1 MAGIKITGIGGSKG
15 EKSVTNFDL
24 AKTVDTSDEW
34 IRSKTGIVSRYFAGE
49 RTNADMALEA
59 GKKAM
64 KDADAKPQ
72 EIGLLIVCTFTP
84 DDRTPGVACEVSGRL
99 GLSENA
105 LCLDVNGACSGFIYG
120 CILANGFLSSR
131 TGAKKALVIG
141 SEKISPLLNM
151 DDRSTCVLFGDGAGA
166 AVVRR
171 DERKLYLPAA
181 HTDGAKGEALTCQ
194 SRCEANGLT
203 REMDP
208 EAMVDE
214 AHFMQMDGQAV
225 FKFAVKRV
233 PEVIREVLERNHLEA
248 KDIDYYIVHQANK
261 RIIESVAKRLGEPV
275 EKFPMNLQEYGN
287 TSSASIPI
295 LLDELN
301 RAGTLKS
308 GQRLVLAGFGAGLTW
323 GANII
328 DWR

>member
-72 EIGLLIVCTFTP
+72 EIGLLVVCTFTP

-131 TGAKKALVIG
+131 TGAKKALVKG

-151 DDRSTCVLFGDGAGA
+151 DDTSTCVLFGDGAGA
-166 AVVRR
+166 AVLEY
-171 DERKLYLPAA
+171 DEDADFFSVYGCIS
-181 HTDGAKGEALTCQ
+181 D
-194 SRCEANGLT
+194 
-203 REMDP
+203 
-208 EAMVDE
+208 
-214 AHFMQMDGQAV
+214 
-225 FKFAVKRV
+225 
-233 PEVIREVLERNHLEA
+233 REVLGCGSGNASIHMAGQEVYRFAVNKSSEA
-248 KDIDYYIVHQANK
+248 TKTLMTGNDISEKDVDHFVFHQANE
-261 RIIESVAKRLGEPV
+261 RIIASSIARLGLPK
-275 EKFPMNLQEYGN
+275 EKFFVNVSEYGN
-287 TSSASIPI
+287 TSAASVPLAMADMRDKEI
-295 LLDELN
+295 LKE
-301 RAGTLKS
+301 
-308 GQRLVLAGFGAGLTW
+308 GQKLICTGFGAGLTY
-323 GANII
+323 GSMYIQFGK
-328 DWR
+328 

>member
-72 EIGLLIVCTFTP
+72 EIGLLVVCTFTP

-120 CILANGFLSSR
+120 CLLANGFLSSR

-166 AVVRR
+166 AVLEY
-171 DERKLYLPAA
+171 DEDADFFSVYGCIS
-181 HTDGAKGEALTCQ
+181 D
-194 SRCEANGLT
+194 
-203 REMDP
+203 
-208 EAMVDE
+208 
-214 AHFMQMDGQAV
+214 
-225 FKFAVKRV
+225 
-233 PEVIREVLERNHLEA
+233 REVLGCGSGNASIHMAGQEVYRFAVNKSSEA
-248 KDIDYYIVHQANK
+248 TKTLMTGNDISEKDVDHFVFHQANE
-261 RIIESVAKRLGEPV
+261 RIIASSIARLGLPK
-275 EKFPMNLQEYGN
+275 EKFFVNVSEYGN
-287 TSSASIPI
+287 TSAASVPLAMADMRDKEIMK
-295 LLDELN
+295 E
-301 RAGTLKS
+301 
-308 GQRLVLAGFGAGLTW
+308 GQKLICTGFGAGLTY
-323 GANII
+323 GSMYIQFGK
-328 DWR
+328 

>member
-49 RTNADMALEA
+49 RTNGDMALEA

-72 EIGLLIVCTFTP
+72 EIGLLVVCTFTP

-166 AVVRR
+166 AVLEY
-171 DERKLYLPAA
+171 DEDADFFSVYGCIS
-181 HTDGAKGEALTCQ
+181 D
-194 SRCEANGLT
+194 
-203 REMDP
+203 
-208 EAMVDE
+208 
-214 AHFMQMDGQAV
+214 
-225 FKFAVKRV
+225 
-233 PEVIREVLERNHLEA
+233 REVLGCGSGNASIHMAGQEVYRFAVNKSSEA
-248 KDIDYYIVHQANK
+248 TKTLMTGNDISEKDVDHFVFHQANE
-261 RIIESVAKRLGEPV
+261 RIIASSIARLGLPK
-275 EKFPMNLQEYGN
+275 EKFFVNVSEYGN
-287 TSSASIPI
+287 TSAASVPLAMADMRDKEIMK
-295 LLDELN
+295 E
-301 RAGTLKS
+301 
-308 GQRLVLAGFGAGLTW
+308 GQKLICTGFGAGLTY
-323 GANII
+323 GSMYIHFGK
-328 DWR
+328 

>member
-59 GKKAM
+59 GEKAM

-120 CILANGFLSSR
+120 CILANGFLSSLKGQR
-131 TGAKKALVIG
+131 KALVIG

-166 AVVRR
+166 AVLEY
-171 DERKLYLPAA
+171 DEDADFFSVYGC
-181 HTDGAKGEALTCQ
+181 TSD
-194 SRCEANGLT
+194 
-203 REMDP
+203 
-208 EAMVDE
+208 
-214 AHFMQMDGQAV
+214 
-225 FKFAVKRV
+225 
-233 PEVIREVLERNHLEA
+233 REVLGCGSGKASIHMAGQEVYRFAVNKSSEA
-248 KDIDYYIVHQANK
+248 TKTLMTGNDISEKDVDHFVFHQANE
-261 RIIESVAKRLGEPV
+261 RIIASSIARLGLPK
-275 EKFPMNLQEYGN
+275 EKFFVNVSEYGN
-287 TSSASIPI
+287 TSAASVPLAMADMRDKEI
-295 LLDELN
+295 LKE
-301 RAGTLKS
+301 
-308 GQRLVLAGFGAGLTW
+308 GQKLICTGFGAGLTY
-323 GANII
+323 GSMYIQFGK
-328 DWR
+328 

>member
-59 GKKAM
+59 GEKAM

-72 EIGLLIVCTFTP
+72 EIGLLVVCTFTP

-166 AVVRR
+166 AVLEY
-171 DERKLYLPAA
+171 DEDADFFSVYGCIS
-181 HTDGAKGEALTCQ
+181 D
-194 SRCEANGLT
+194 
-203 REMDP
+203 
-208 EAMVDE
+208 
-214 AHFMQMDGQAV
+214 
-225 FKFAVKRV
+225 
-233 PEVIREVLERNHLEA
+233 REVLGCGSGNASIHMAGQEVYRFAVNKSSEA
-248 KDIDYYIVHQANK
+248 TKTLMTGNDISEKDVDHFVFHQANE
-261 RIIESVAKRLGEPV
+261 RIIASSIARLGLPK
-275 EKFPMNLQEYGN
+275 EKFFVNVSEYGN
-287 TSSASIPI
+287 TSAASVPLAMADMRDKEIMK
-295 LLDELN
+295 E
-301 RAGTLKS
+301 
-308 GQRLVLAGFGAGLTW
+308 GQKLICTGFGAGLTY
-323 GANII
+323 GSMYIHFGK
-328 DWR
+328 

>member
-64 KDADAKPQ
+64 KDADAKPC
-72 EIGLLIVCTFTP
+72 EVGLLIVCTFTP

-166 AVVRR
+166 AVLEY
-171 DERKLYLPAA
+171 DEDADFFSVYGCIS
-181 HTDGAKGEALTCQ
+181 D
-194 SRCEANGLT
+194 
-203 REMDP
+203 
-208 EAMVDE
+208 
-214 AHFMQMDGQAV
+214 
-225 FKFAVKRV
+225 
-233 PEVIREVLERNHLEA
+233 REVLGCGSGNASIHMAGQEVYRFAVNKSSEA
-248 KDIDYYIVHQANK
+248 TKTLMTGNDISEKDVDHFVFHQANE
-261 RIIESVAKRLGEPV
+261 RIIASSIARLELPK
-275 EKFPMNLQEYGN
+275 EKFFVNVSEYGN
-287 TSSASIPI
+287 TSAASIPI
-295 LLDELN
+295 LLY
-301 RAGTLKS
+301 TLEMPK
-308 GQRLVLAGFGAGLTW
+308 LPL
-323 GANII
+323 
-328 DWR
+328 

>member
-59 GKKAM
+59 GEKAM

-166 AVVRR
+166 AVLEY
-171 DERKLYLPAA
+171 DEDADFFSVYGCIS
-181 HTDGAKGEALTCQ
+181 D
-194 SRCEANGLT
+194 
-203 REMDP
+203 
-208 EAMVDE
+208 
-214 AHFMQMDGQAV
+214 
-225 FKFAVKRV
+225 
-233 PEVIREVLERNHLEA
+233 REVLGCGSGNASIHMAGQEVYRFAVNKSSEA
-248 KDIDYYIVHQANK
+248 TKTLMTGNDISEKDVDHFVFHQANE
-261 RIIESVAKRLGEPV
+261 RIIASSIARLGLPK
-275 EKFPMNLQEYGN
+275 EKFFVNVSEYGN
-287 TSSASIPI
+287 TSAASVPLAMADMRDKEI
-295 LLDELN
+295 LKE
-301 RAGTLKS
+301 
-308 GQRLVLAGFGAGLTW
+308 GQKLICTGFGAGLTY
-323 GANII
+323 GSMYIQFGK
-328 DWR
+328 

>member
-64 KDADAKPQ
+64 KDADAKPC
-72 EIGLLIVCTFTP
+72 EVGLLIVCTFTP

-166 AVVRR
+166 AVLEY
-171 DERKLYLPAA
+171 DEDADFFSVYGCIS
-181 HTDGAKGEALTCQ
+181 D
-194 SRCEANGLT
+194 
-203 REMDP
+203 
-208 EAMVDE
+208 
-214 AHFMQMDGQAV
+214 
-225 FKFAVKRV
+225 
-233 PEVIREVLERNHLEA
+233 REVLGCGSGNASIHMAGQEVYRFAVNKSSEA
-248 KDIDYYIVHQANK
+248 TKTLMTGNDISEKDVDHFVFHQANE
-261 RIIESVAKRLGEPV
+261 RIIASSIARLELPK
-275 EKFPMNLQEYGN
+275 EKFFVNVSEYGN
-287 TSSASIPI
+287 TSAASVPLAMADMRDKEI
-295 LLDELN
+295 LKE
-301 RAGTLKS
+301 
-308 GQRLVLAGFGAGLTW
+308 GQKLICTGFGAGLTY
-323 GANII
+323 GSMYIHFGK
-328 DWR
+328 

>member
-64 KDADAKPQ
+64 KDADAKPC

-166 AVVRR
+166 AVLEY
-171 DERKLYLPAA
+171 DEDADFFSVYGC
-181 HTDGAKGEALTCQ
+181 TSD
-194 SRCEANGLT
+194 
-203 REMDP
+203 REVLGCGSGKASIHM
-208 EAMVDE
+208 A
-214 AHFMQMDGQAV
+214 GQEV
-225 FKFAVKRV
+225 YRFAVKKSS
-233 PEVIREVLERNHLEA
+233 EA
-248 KDIDYYIVHQANK
+248 TKTLMTGNDISEKDVDHFVFHQANE
-261 RIIESVAKRLGEPV
+261 RIIASSIARLRLPK
-275 EKFPMNLQEYGN
+275 EKFFVNVSEYGN
-287 TSSASIPI
+287 TSAASVPLAMADMRDKEI
-295 LLDELN
+295 LKE
-301 RAGTLKS
+301 
-308 GQRLVLAGFGAGLTW
+308 GQKLICTGFGAGLTY
-323 GANII
+323 GSMYIHFGK
-328 DWR
+328 

>member
-166 AVVRR
+166 AVLEY
-171 DERKLYLPAA
+171 DEDADFFSVYGCIS
-181 HTDGAKGEALTCQ
+181 D
-194 SRCEANGLT
+194 
-203 REMDP
+203 
-208 EAMVDE
+208 
-214 AHFMQMDGQAV
+214 
-225 FKFAVKRV
+225 
-233 PEVIREVLERNHLEA
+233 REVLGCGSGNASIHMAGQEVYRFAVNKSSEA
-248 KDIDYYIVHQANK
+248 TKALMTGNDISEKDVDHFVFHQANE
-261 RIIESVAKRLGEPV
+261 RIIASSIARLRLPK
-275 EKFPMNLQEYGN
+275 EKFFVNVSEYGN
-287 TSSASIPI
+287 TSAASVPLAMADMREKEI
-295 LLDELN
+295 LKE
-301 RAGTLKS
+301 
-308 GQRLVLAGFGAGLTW
+308 GQKLICTGFGAGLTY
-323 GANII
+323 GSMYIHFGK
-328 DWR
+328 

>member
-166 AVVRR
+166 AVLEY
-171 DERKLYLPAA
+171 DED
-181 HTDGAKGEALTCQ
+181 TDFFSVYGCT
-194 SRCEANGLT
+194 S
-203 REMDP
+203 D
-208 EAMVDE
+208 
-214 AHFMQMDGQAV
+214 
-225 FKFAVKRV
+225 
-233 PEVIREVLERNHLEA
+233 REVLGCGSGKASIHMAGQEVYRFAVNKSSEA
-248 KDIDYYIVHQANK
+248 TKTLMTGNDISEKDVDHFVFHQANE
-261 RIIESVAKRLGEPV
+261 RIIASSIARLGLPK
-275 EKFPMNLQEYGN
+275 EKFFVNVSEYGN
-287 TSSASIPI
+287 TSAASVPLAMADMRDKEIMK
-295 LLDELN
+295 E
-301 RAGTLKS
+301 
-308 GQRLVLAGFGAGLTW
+308 GQKLICTGFGAGLTY
-323 GANII
+323 GSMYIQFGK
-328 DWR
+328 

>member
-64 KDADAKPQ
+64 KDADAKPC
-72 EIGLLIVCTFTP
+72 EVGLLIVCTFTP

-166 AVVRR
+166 AVLEY
-171 DERKLYLPAA
+171 DEDADFFSVYGCIS
-181 HTDGAKGEALTCQ
+181 D
-194 SRCEANGLT
+194 
-203 REMDP
+203 
-208 EAMVDE
+208 
-214 AHFMQMDGQAV
+214 
-225 FKFAVKRV
+225 
-233 PEVIREVLERNHLEA
+233 REVLGCGSGNASIHMAGQEVYRFAVNKSSEA
-248 KDIDYYIVHQANK
+248 TKTLMTGNDISEKDVDHFVFHQANE
-261 RIIESVAKRLGEPV
+261 RIIASSIARLGLPK
-275 EKFPMNLQEYGN
+275 EKFFVNVSEYGN
-287 TSSASIPI
+287 TSAASVPLAMADMRDKEI
-295 LLDELN
+295 LKE
-301 RAGTLKS
+301 
-308 GQRLVLAGFGAGLTW
+308 GQKLICTGFGAGLTY
-323 GANII
+323 GSMYIHFGK
-328 DWR
+328 

>member
-72 EIGLLIVCTFTP
+72 EIGLLVVCTFTP

-166 AVVRR
+166 AVLEY
-171 DERKLYLPAA
+171 DED
-181 HTDGAKGEALTCQ
+181 TD
-194 SRCEANGLT
+194 
-203 REMDP
+203 
-208 EAMVDE
+208 
-214 AHFMQMDGQAV
+214 F
-225 FKFAVKRV
+225 F
-233 PEVIREVLERNHLEA
+233 
-248 KDIDYYIVHQANK
+248 
-261 RIIESVAKRLGEPV
+261 
-275 EKFPMNLQEYGN
+275 
-287 TSSASIPI
+287 
-295 LLDELN
+295 
-301 RAGTLKS
+301 
-308 GQRLVLAGFGAGLTW
+308 
-323 GANII
+323 
-328 DWR
+328 

>member
-59 GKKAM
+59 GEKAM
-64 KDADAKPQ
+64 KDAEAKPQ

-99 GLSENA
+99 GLSESA

-120 CILANGFLSSR
+120 CILADGFLSSLKGQR
-131 TGAKKALVIG
+131 KALVIG

-166 AVVRR
+166 AVLEY
-171 DERKLYLPAA
+171 DE
-181 HTDGAKGEALTCQ
+181 GADFFSVYGCI
-194 SRCEANGLT
+194 S
-203 REMDP
+203 D
-208 EAMVDE
+208 
-214 AHFMQMDGQAV
+214 
-225 FKFAVKRV
+225 
-233 PEVIREVLERNHLEA
+233 REVLGCGSGNASIHMAGQEVYRFAVNKSSEA
-248 KDIDYYIVHQANK
+248 TKALMAGNDITEKDVDHFVFHQANE
-261 RIIESVAKRLGEPV
+261 RIIASSIARLRLPK
-275 EKFPMNLQEYGN
+275 EKFFVNVSEYGN
-287 TSSASIPI
+287 TSAASVPLAMADMREKEI
-295 LLDELN
+295 LKE
-301 RAGTLKS
+301 
-308 GQRLVLAGFGAGLTW
+308 GQKLICTGFGAGLTY
-323 GANII
+323 GSMYIQFEK
-328 DWR
+328 

>member
-166 AVVRR
+166 AVLEY
-171 DERKLYLPAA
+171 DEDA
-181 HTDGAKGEALTCQ
+181 DFFSVCGCI
-194 SRCEANGLT
+194 S
-203 REMDP
+203 D
-208 EAMVDE
+208 
-214 AHFMQMDGQAV
+214 
-225 FKFAVKRV
+225 
-233 PEVIREVLERNHLEA
+233 REVLGCGSGNASIHMAGQEVYRFAVNKSSEA
-248 KDIDYYIVHQANK
+248 TKTLMTGNDISEKDVDHCVFHQANE
-261 RIIESVAKRLGEPV
+261 RIIASSIARLGLPK
-275 EKFPMNLQEYGN
+275 EKFFVNVSEYGN
-287 TSSASIPI
+287 TSAASVPLAMADMRDKEI
-295 LLDELN
+295 LKE
-301 RAGTLKS
+301 
-308 GQRLVLAGFGAGLTW
+308 GQKLICTGFGAGLTY
-323 GANII
+323 GSMYIHFGK
-328 DWR
+328 

>member
-59 GKKAM
+59 GEKAM

-72 EIGLLIVCTFTP
+72 EIGLLVVCTFTP

-99 GLSENA
+99 GLSESA

-166 AVVRR
+166 AVLEY
-171 DERKLYLPAA
+171 DEDADFFSVYGCIS
-181 HTDGAKGEALTCQ
+181 D
-194 SRCEANGLT
+194 
-203 REMDP
+203 
-208 EAMVDE
+208 
-214 AHFMQMDGQAV
+214 
-225 FKFAVKRV
+225 
-233 PEVIREVLERNHLEA
+233 REVLGCGSGNASIHMAGQEVYRFAVNKSSEA
-248 KDIDYYIVHQANK
+248 TKTLMTGNDISEKDVDHFVFHQANE
-261 RIIESVAKRLGEPV
+261 RIIASSIARLGLPK
-275 EKFPMNLQEYGN
+275 EKFFVNVSEYGN
-287 TSSASIPI
+287 TSAASVPLAMADMRDKEI
-295 LLDELN
+295 LKE
-301 RAGTLKS
+301 
-308 GQRLVLAGFGAGLTW
+308 GQKLICTGFGAGLTY
-323 GANII
+323 GSMYIQFGK
-328 DWR
+328 

>member
-64 KDADAKPQ
+64 KDADAKPC

-166 AVVRR
+166 AVLEY
-171 DERKLYLPAA
+171 DEDADFFSVYGC
-181 HTDGAKGEALTCQ
+181 TSD
-194 SRCEANGLT
+194 
-203 REMDP
+203 
-208 EAMVDE
+208 
-214 AHFMQMDGQAV
+214 
-225 FKFAVKRV
+225 
-233 PEVIREVLERNHLEA
+233 REVLGCGSGKASIHMAGQEVYRFAVNKSSEA
-248 KDIDYYIVHQANK
+248 TKTLMTGNDISEKDVDHFVFHQANE
-261 RIIESVAKRLGEPV
+261 RIIASSIARLRLPK
-275 EKFPMNLQEYGN
+275 EKFFVNVSEYGN
-287 TSSASIPI
+287 TSAASVPLAMADMRDKEI
-295 LLDELN
+295 LKE
-301 RAGTLKS
+301 
-308 GQRLVLAGFGAGLTW
+308 GQKLICTGFGAGLTY
-323 GANII
+323 GSMYIHFGK
-328 DWR
+328 

>member
-72 EIGLLIVCTFTP
+72 EIGLLVVCTFTP

-131 TGAKKALVIG
+131 TEAKKALVIG

-166 AVVRR
+166 AVLEY
-171 DERKLYLPAA
+171 DEDADFFSVYGCIS
-181 HTDGAKGEALTCQ
+181 D
-194 SRCEANGLT
+194 
-203 REMDP
+203 
-208 EAMVDE
+208 
-214 AHFMQMDGQAV
+214 
-225 FKFAVKRV
+225 
-233 PEVIREVLERNHLEA
+233 REVLGCGSGNASIHMAGQEVYRFAVNKSSEA
-248 KDIDYYIVHQANK
+248 TKTLMTGNDISEKDVDHFVFHQANE
-261 RIIESVAKRLGEPV
+261 RIIASSIARLGLPK
-275 EKFPMNLQEYGN
+275 EKFFVNVSEYGN
-287 TSSASIPI
+287 TSAASVPLAMADMRDKEI
-295 LLDELN
+295 LKE
-301 RAGTLKS
+301 
-308 GQRLVLAGFGAGLTW
+308 GQKLICTGFGAGLTY
-323 GANII
+323 GSMYIQFGK
-328 DWR
+328 

>member
-64 KDADAKPQ
+64 KDADAKPC
-72 EIGLLIVCTFTP
+72 EVGLLIVCTFTP

-166 AVVRR
+166 AVLEY
-171 DERKLYLPAA
+171 DEDADFFSVYGCIS
-181 HTDGAKGEALTCQ
+181 D
-194 SRCEANGLT
+194 
-203 REMDP
+203 
-208 EAMVDE
+208 
-214 AHFMQMDGQAV
+214 
-225 FKFAVKRV
+225 
-233 PEVIREVLERNHLEA
+233 REVLGCGSGNASIHMAGQEVYRFAVNKSSEA
-248 KDIDYYIVHQANK
+248 TKTLMTGNDISEKDVDHFVFHQANE
-261 RIIESVAKRLGEPV
+261 RIIASSIARLELPK
-275 EKFPMNLQEYGN
+275 EKFFVNVSEYGN
-287 TSSASIPI
+287 TSAASVPLAMADMRDKEI
-295 LLDELN
+295 LKE
-301 RAGTLKS
+301 
-308 GQRLVLAGFGAGLTW
+308 GQKLICTGFGAGLTY
-323 GANII
+323 GSMYIQFGK
-328 DWR
+328 

>member
-59 GKKAM
+59 GEKAM

-131 TGAKKALVIG
+131 KGQRKALVIG

-151 DDRSTCVLFGDGAGA
+151 NDRSTCVLFGDGAGA
-166 AVVRR
+166 AVLEY
-171 DERKLYLPAA
+171 DEDADFFSVYGCIS
-181 HTDGAKGEALTCQ
+181 D
-194 SRCEANGLT
+194 
-203 REMDP
+203 
-208 EAMVDE
+208 
-214 AHFMQMDGQAV
+214 
-225 FKFAVKRV
+225 
-233 PEVIREVLERNHLEA
+233 REVLGCGSGNASIHMAGQEVYRFAVNKSSEA
-248 KDIDYYIVHQANK
+248 TKALMTGNDISEKDVDHFVFHQANE
-261 RIIESVAKRLGEPV
+261 RIIASSIARLGLPK
-275 EKFPMNLQEYGN
+275 EKFFVNVSEYGN
-287 TSSASIPI
+287 TSAASVPLAMADMREKKI
-295 LLDELN
+295 LKE
-301 RAGTLKS
+301 
-308 GQRLVLAGFGAGLTW
+308 GQKLICTGFGAGLTY
-323 GANII
+323 GSMYIQFGK
-328 DWR
+328 

>member
-166 AVVRR
+166 AVLEY
-171 DERKLYLPAA
+171 DEDADFFSVYGC
-181 HTDGAKGEALTCQ
+181 TSD
-194 SRCEANGLT
+194 
-203 REMDP
+203 
-208 EAMVDE
+208 
-214 AHFMQMDGQAV
+214 
-225 FKFAVKRV
+225 
-233 PEVIREVLERNHLEA
+233 REVLGCGSGNASIHMAGQEVYRFAVNKSSEA
-248 KDIDYYIVHQANK
+248 TKTLMTGNDISEKDVDHFVFHQANE
-261 RIIESVAKRLGEPV
+261 RIIASSIARLGLPK
-275 EKFPMNLQEYGN
+275 EKFFVNVSEYGN
-287 TSSASIPI
+287 TSAASVPLAMADMRDKEI
-295 LLDELN
+295 LKE
-301 RAGTLKS
+301 
-308 GQRLVLAGFGAGLTW
+308 GQKLICTGFGAGLTY
-323 GANII
+323 GSMYIQFGK
-328 DWR
+328 

>member
-166 AVVRR
+166 AVLEY
-171 DERKLYLPAA
+171 DEDADFFSVYGCIS
-181 HTDGAKGEALTCQ
+181 D
-194 SRCEANGLT
+194 
-203 REMDP
+203 
-208 EAMVDE
+208 
-214 AHFMQMDGQAV
+214 
-225 FKFAVKRV
+225 
-233 PEVIREVLERNHLEA
+233 REVLGCGSGNASIHMAGQEVYRFAVNKSSEA
-248 KDIDYYIVHQANK
+248 TKTLMTGNDISEKDVDHFVFHQANE
-261 RIIESVAKRLGEPV
+261 RIIASSIARLRLPK
-275 EKFPMNLQEYGN
+275 EKFFVNVSEYGN
-287 TSSASIPI
+287 TSAASVPLAMADMRDKEI
-295 LLDELN
+295 LKE
-301 RAGTLKS
+301 
-308 GQRLVLAGFGAGLTW
+308 GQKLICTGFGAGLTY
-323 GANII
+323 GSMYIQFGK
-328 DWR
+328 

>member
-64 KDADAKPQ
+64 KDADAKPC

-166 AVVRR
+166 AVLEY
-171 DERKLYLPAA
+171 DEDADFFSVYGCIS
-181 HTDGAKGEALTCQ
+181 D
-194 SRCEANGLT
+194 
-203 REMDP
+203 
-208 EAMVDE
+208 
-214 AHFMQMDGQAV
+214 
-225 FKFAVKRV
+225 
-233 PEVIREVLERNHLEA
+233 REVLGCGSGNASIHMAGQEVYRFAVNKSSEATNTLMTGNDILE
-248 KDIDYYIVHQANK
+248 KDVDHFVFHQANE
-261 RIIESVAKRLGEPV
+261 RIIASSIARLGLPK
-275 EKFPMNLQEYGN
+275 EKFFVNVSEYGN
-287 TSSASIPI
+287 TSAASVPLAMADMRDKEI
-295 LLDELN
+295 LKE
-301 RAGTLKS
+301 
-308 GQRLVLAGFGAGLTW
+308 GQKLICTGFGAGLTY
-323 GANII
+323 GSMYIQFGK
-328 DWR
+328 

>member
-59 GKKAM
+59 GEKAM

-131 TGAKKALVIG
+131 TVAKKALVIG

-166 AVVRR
+166 AVLEY
-171 DERKLYLPAA
+171 DEDADFFSVYGCIS
-181 HTDGAKGEALTCQ
+181 D
-194 SRCEANGLT
+194 
-203 REMDP
+203 
-208 EAMVDE
+208 
-214 AHFMQMDGQAV
+214 
-225 FKFAVKRV
+225 
-233 PEVIREVLERNHLEA
+233 REVLGCGSGNASIHMAGQEVYRFAVNKSSEA
-248 KDIDYYIVHQANK
+248 TKTLMTGNDISEKDVDHFVFHQANE
-261 RIIESVAKRLGEPV
+261 RIIASSIARLGLPK
-275 EKFPMNLQEYGN
+275 EKFFVNVSEYGN
-287 TSSASIPI
+287 TSAASVPLAMADMRDKEI
-295 LLDELN
+295 LKE
-301 RAGTLKS
+301 
-308 GQRLVLAGFGAGLTW
+308 GQKLICTGFGAGLTY
-323 GANII
+323 GSMYIQFGK
-328 DWR
+328 

>member
-64 KDADAKPQ
+64 KDADAKPC

-166 AVVRR
+166 AVLEY
-171 DERKLYLPAA
+171 DEDADFFSVYGCIS
-181 HTDGAKGEALTCQ
+181 D
-194 SRCEANGLT
+194 
-203 REMDP
+203 
-208 EAMVDE
+208 
-214 AHFMQMDGQAV
+214 
-225 FKFAVKRV
+225 
-233 PEVIREVLERNHLEA
+233 REVLGCGSGNASIHMAGQEVYRFAVNKSSEA
-248 KDIDYYIVHQANK
+248 TKTLMTGNDISEKDVDHFVFHQANE
-261 RIIESVAKRLGEPV
+261 RIIASSIARLGLPK
-275 EKFPMNLQEYGN
+275 EKFFVNVSEYGN
-287 TSSASIPI
+287 TSAASVPLAMADMRDKEI
-295 LLDELN
+295 LKE
-301 RAGTLKS
+301 
-308 GQRLVLAGFGAGLTW
+308 GQKLICTGFGAGLTY
-323 GANII
+323 GSMYIQFGK
-328 DWR
+328 

>member
-59 GKKAM
+59 GEKAM
-64 KDADAKPQ
+64 KDADAKPC

-166 AVVRR
+166 AVLEY
-171 DERKLYLPAA
+171 DEDADFFSVYGCIS
-181 HTDGAKGEALTCQ
+181 D
-194 SRCEANGLT
+194 
-203 REMDP
+203 
-208 EAMVDE
+208 
-214 AHFMQMDGQAV
+214 
-225 FKFAVKRV
+225 
-233 PEVIREVLERNHLEA
+233 REVLGCGSGNASIHMAGQEVYRFAVNKSSEA
-248 KDIDYYIVHQANK
+248 TKTLMTGNDISEKDVDHFVFHQANE
-261 RIIESVAKRLGEPV
+261 RIIASSIARLGLPK
-275 EKFPMNLQEYGN
+275 EKFFVNVSEYGN
-287 TSSASIPI
+287 TSAASVPLAMADMRDKEI
-295 LLDELN
+295 LK
-301 RAGTLKS
+301 G
-308 GQRLVLAGFGAGLTW
+308 GQKLICTGFGAGLTY
-323 GANII
+323 GSMYIQFGK
-328 DWR
+328 

>member
-24 AKTVDTSDEW
+24 AKTVDTFDEW

-166 AVVRR
+166 AVLEY
-171 DERKLYLPAA
+171 DEDADFFSVYGCIS
-181 HTDGAKGEALTCQ
+181 D
-194 SRCEANGLT
+194 
-203 REMDP
+203 
-208 EAMVDE
+208 
-214 AHFMQMDGQAV
+214 
-225 FKFAVKRV
+225 
-233 PEVIREVLERNHLEA
+233 REVLGCGSGNASIHMAGQEVYRFAVNKSSEA
-248 KDIDYYIVHQANK
+248 TKTLMTGNDISEKDVDHFVFHQANE
-261 RIIESVAKRLGEPV
+261 RIIASSIARLRLPK
-275 EKFPMNLQEYGN
+275 EKFFVNVSEYGN
-287 TSSASIPI
+287 TSAASVPLAMADMREKEI
-295 LLDELN
+295 LKE
-301 RAGTLKS
+301 
-308 GQRLVLAGFGAGLTW
+308 GQKLICTGFGAGLTY
-323 GANII
+323 GSMYIHFGK
-328 DWR
+328 

>member
-59 GKKAM
+59 GEKAM

-166 AVVRR
+166 AVLEY
-171 DERKLYLPAA
+171 DEDADFFSVYGCIS
-181 HTDGAKGEALTCQ
+181 D
-194 SRCEANGLT
+194 
-203 REMDP
+203 
-208 EAMVDE
+208 
-214 AHFMQMDGQAV
+214 
-225 FKFAVKRV
+225 
-233 PEVIREVLERNHLEA
+233 REVLGCGSGNASIHMAGQEVYRFAVNKSSEA
-248 KDIDYYIVHQANK
+248 TKTLMTGNDISEKDVDHFVFHQANE
-261 RIIESVAKRLGEPV
+261 RIIASSIARLGLPK
-275 EKFPMNLQEYGN
+275 EKFFVNVSEYGN
-287 TSSASIPI
+287 TSAASVPLAMADMRDKEI
-295 LLDELN
+295 LK
-301 RAGTLKS
+301 G
-308 GQRLVLAGFGAGLTW
+308 GQKLICTGFGAGLTY
-323 GANII
+323 GSMYIQFGK
-328 DWR
+328 

>member
-166 AVVRR
+166 AVLEY
-171 DERKLYLPAA
+171 DEDADFFSVYGC
-181 HTDGAKGEALTCQ
+181 TSD
-194 SRCEANGLT
+194 
-203 REMDP
+203 
-208 EAMVDE
+208 
-214 AHFMQMDGQAV
+214 
-225 FKFAVKRV
+225 
-233 PEVIREVLERNHLEA
+233 REVLGCGSGNASIHMAGQEVYRFAVNKSSEA
-248 KDIDYYIVHQANK
+248 TKTLMTGNDISEKDVDHFVFHQANE
-261 RIIESVAKRLGEPV
+261 RIIASSIARLRLPK
-275 EKFPMNLQEYGN
+275 EKFFVNVSEYGN
-287 TSSASIPI
+287 TSAASVPLAMADMRDKEI
-295 LLDELN
+295 LKE
-301 RAGTLKS
+301 
-308 GQRLVLAGFGAGLTW
+308 GQKLICTGFGAGLTY
-323 GANII
+323 GSMYIHFGK
-328 DWR
+328 

>member
-59 GKKAM
+59 GEKAM

-120 CILANGFLSSR
+120 CILANDFLSSR
-131 TGAKKALVIG
+131 KGQRKALVIG

-151 DDRSTCVLFGDGAGA
+151 NDRSTCVLFGDGAGA
-166 AVVRR
+166 AVLEY
-171 DERKLYLPAA
+171 DEDADFFSVYGCIS
-181 HTDGAKGEALTCQ
+181 D
-194 SRCEANGLT
+194 
-203 REMDP
+203 
-208 EAMVDE
+208 
-214 AHFMQMDGQAV
+214 
-225 FKFAVKRV
+225 
-233 PEVIREVLERNHLEA
+233 REVLGCGSGNASIHMAGQEVYRFAVNKSSEA
-248 KDIDYYIVHQANK
+248 TKALMTGNDISEKDVDHFVFHQANE
-261 RIIESVAKRLGEPV
+261 RIIASSIARLGLPK
-275 EKFPMNLQEYGN
+275 EKFFVNVSEYGN
-287 TSSASIPI
+287 TSAASVPLAMADMREKKI
-295 LLDELN
+295 LKE
-301 RAGTLKS
+301 
-308 GQRLVLAGFGAGLTW
+308 GQKLICTGFGAGLTY
-323 GANII
+323 GSMYIQFGK
-328 DWR
+328 

>member
-59 GKKAM
+59 GEKAM

-72 EIGLLIVCTFTP
+72 EIGLLVVCTFTP

-166 AVVRR
+166 AVLEY
-171 DERKLYLPAA
+171 DEDADFFSVYGCIS
-181 HTDGAKGEALTCQ
+181 D
-194 SRCEANGLT
+194 
-203 REMDP
+203 
-208 EAMVDE
+208 
-214 AHFMQMDGQAV
+214 
-225 FKFAVKRV
+225 
-233 PEVIREVLERNHLEA
+233 REVLGCGSGNASIHMAGQEVYRFAVNKSSEA
-248 KDIDYYIVHQANK
+248 TKALMTGNDISEKDVDHFVFHQANE
-261 RIIESVAKRLGEPV
+261 RIIASSIARLGLPK
-275 EKFPMNLQEYGN
+275 EKFFVNVSEYGN
-287 TSSASIPI
+287 TSAASVPLAMADMRDKEI
-295 LLDELN
+295 LKE
-301 RAGTLKS
+301 
-308 GQRLVLAGFGAGLTW
+308 GQKLICTGFGAGLTY
-323 GANII
+323 GSMYIHFGK
-328 DWR
+328 

>member
-59 GKKAM
+59 GEKAM

-72 EIGLLIVCTFTP
+72 EIGLLVVCTFTP

-166 AVVRR
+166 AVLEY
-171 DERKLYLPAA
+171 DEDADFFSVYGCIS
-181 HTDGAKGEALTCQ
+181 D
-194 SRCEANGLT
+194 
-203 REMDP
+203 
-208 EAMVDE
+208 
-214 AHFMQMDGQAV
+214 
-225 FKFAVKRV
+225 
-233 PEVIREVLERNHLEA
+233 REVLGCGSGNASIHMAGQEVYRFAVNKSSEA
-248 KDIDYYIVHQANK
+248 TKTLMTGNDISEKDVDHFVFHQANE
-261 RIIESVAKRLGEPV
+261 RIIASSIARLGLPK
-275 EKFPMNLQEYGN
+275 EKFFVNVSEYGN
-287 TSSASIPI
+287 TSAASVPLAMADMRDKEI
-295 LLDELN
+295 LKE
-301 RAGTLKS
+301 
-308 GQRLVLAGFGAGLTW
+308 GQKLICTGFGAGLTY
-323 GANII
+323 GSMYIQFGK
-328 DWR
+328 

>member
-166 AVVRR
+166 AVLEY
-171 DERKLYLPAA
+171 DEDADFFSVYGCIS
-181 HTDGAKGEALTCQ
+181 D
-194 SRCEANGLT
+194 
-203 REMDP
+203 
-208 EAMVDE
+208 
-214 AHFMQMDGQAV
+214 
-225 FKFAVKRV
+225 
-233 PEVIREVLERNHLEA
+233 REVLGCGSGNASIHMAGQEVYRFAVNKSSEA
-248 KDIDYYIVHQANK
+248 TKTLMTGNDISEKDVDHFVFHQANE
-261 RIIESVAKRLGEPV
+261 RIIASSIARLGLPK
-275 EKFPMNLQEYGN
+275 EKFFVNVSEYGN
-287 TSSASIPI
+287 TSAASVPLAMADMRDKEI
-295 LLDELN
+295 LKE
-301 RAGTLKS
+301 
-308 GQRLVLAGFGAGLTW
+308 GQKLICTGFGAGLTY
-323 GANII
+323 GSMYIQFGK
-328 DWR
+328 

>member
-59 GKKAM
+59 GEKAM

-131 TGAKKALVIG
+131 KGQRKALVIG

-166 AVVRR
+166 AVLEY
-171 DERKLYLPAA
+171 DEDADFFSVYGCIS
-181 HTDGAKGEALTCQ
+181 D
-194 SRCEANGLT
+194 
-203 REMDP
+203 
-208 EAMVDE
+208 
-214 AHFMQMDGQAV
+214 
-225 FKFAVKRV
+225 
-233 PEVIREVLERNHLEA
+233 REVLGCGSGNASIHMAGQEVYRFAVNKSSEA
-248 KDIDYYIVHQANK
+248 TKALMTGNDISEKDVDHFVFHQANE
-261 RIIESVAKRLGEPV
+261 RIIASSIARLGLPK
-275 EKFPMNLQEYGN
+275 EKFFVNVSEYGN
-287 TSSASIPI
+287 TSAASVPLAMADMREKKI
-295 LLDELN
+295 LKE
-301 RAGTLKS
+301 
-308 GQRLVLAGFGAGLTW
+308 GQKLICTGFGAGLTY
-323 GANII
+323 GSMYIQFGK
-328 DWR
+328 